1 MTTKEYVNEIKKM
14 VSALQHHI
22 YKTEC
27 FCESCANCLMHM
39 ACKQIIL
46 LELNV
51 KDLAKYVQ
59 LKE

>member
-14 VSALQHHI
+14 LSALQLHI

-27 FCESCANCLMHM
+27 FCESCANCPMHM

-51 KDLAKYVQ
+51 KDLAKYV
-59 LKE
+59 